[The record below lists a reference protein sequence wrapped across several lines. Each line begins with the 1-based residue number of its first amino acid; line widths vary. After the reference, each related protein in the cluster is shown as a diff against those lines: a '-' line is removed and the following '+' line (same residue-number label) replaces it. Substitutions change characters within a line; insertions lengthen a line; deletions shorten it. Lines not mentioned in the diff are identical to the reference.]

1 MQGRPPPPMLE
12 PEQEAAQMVLIA
24 FIVWAQAAQPTPI
37 KVSNPQDVIEVR
49 TLNGFVTAFSK
60 SVTAC
65 VDVGNPIETCRCRSR
80 REAINLRKGYNDFV
94 KRHPDWKD
102 RMLSYEYVDDGGRTM
117 SGVISIPTLRRQLDG
132 LKCEY

>member
-1 MQGRPPPPMLE
+1 MI
-12 PEQEAAQMVLIA
+12 LIA
-24 FIVWAQAAQPTPI
+24 FIVVWVQAAQPAPI
-37 KVSNPQDVIEVR
+37 KVSNAQDVVDVR

-65 VDVGNPIETCRCRSR
+65 VDAGSPIETCRCRYPQ
-80 REAINLRKGYNDFV
+80 EALNLRKGYNDFV

-102 RMLSYEYVDDGGRTM
+102 QMLSYEYVDDGGRTM

-132 LKCEY
+132 LKCE

>member
-1 MQGRPPPPMLE
+1 
-12 PEQEAAQMVLIA
+12 MVLIA
-24 FIVWAQAAQPTPI
+24 LILWAQTAQPAPI
-37 KVSNPQDVIEVR
+37 KVSGARDVVEIR

-65 VDVGNPIETCRCRSR
+65 VDAGSPIETCRCRYPQD
-80 REAINLRKGYNDFV
+80 ALNLRNGYNDFV

-102 RMLSYEYVDDGGRTM
+102 RMLSYEYVDEGGRTL

-132 LKCEY
+132 LKCK